1 MSIGGGLLKSRRPV
15 HVFPVTQCFL
25 CRQIRTRR
33 FKGVLICIKVGPTK
47 GIETKTQFKAEN
59 YYLTVLSI
67 DVL

>member
-15 HVFPVTQCFL
+15 HAFPVTRCCL
-25 CRQIRTRR
+25 CRKIRMRR
-33 FKGVLICIKVGPTK
+33 IEGVLICIKVGPTK

-59 YYLTVLSI
+59 YYLTVFSI